1 MKIFAYAPVAV
12 VLGAVMLSGCV
23 SPPNGPDV
31 RAMPGTG
38 KSYEQF
44 MADDSTCQNYARGN
58 INGDAQRANNN
69 AVNTA
74 AAATVI
80 GAAGGALLGAASGH
94 GGSGALIGAGS
105 GLLVGSA
112 MGNDSSM
119 GSNDDIQEHYND
131 VYIQCM
137 YAKGER
143 VPMPAGFNQSYQSQD
158 SGVPPDYNQQSEGVP
173 PDYYPQD
180 NQGVP
185 PDYPQ

>member
-1 MKIFAYAPVAV
+1 MKIFSYAPVAV
-12 VLGAVMLSGCV
+12 VLGAVMLSGCA

-44 MADDSTCQNYARGN
+44 MADDSTCQSYARGN
-58 INGDAQRANNN
+58 TNGDSQRANNN

-80 GAAGGALLGAASGH
+80 GAAGGAILGAASGH

-119 GSNDDIQEHYND
+119 QSYDDIQQRYND

-143 VPMPAGFNQSYQSQD
+143 VPMPAGFNSQY
-158 SGVPPDYNQQSEGVP
+158 SPESSAPPDYNSQSDSGVP

-180 NQGVP
+180 NPGVP
-185 PDYPQ
+185 PDY

>member
-158 SGVPPDYNQQSEGVP
+158 SGVPPDYNQQSEG
-173 PDYYPQD
+173 
-180 NQGVP
+180 GST
-185 PDYPQ
+185 

>member
-23 SPPNGPDV
+23 SPPSGPDV

-44 MADDSTCQNYARGN
+44 MADDSTCQSYARGN

-80 GAAGGALLGAASGH
+80 GAAGGAILGAASGH

-119 GSNDDIQEHYND
+119 SSYDDIQQRYND

-143 VPMPAGFNQSYQSQD
+143 VPMPAGFNQTYQSSD
-158 SGVPPDYNQQSEGVP
+158 SGTPPDYNQQESGAP

-185 PDYPQ
+185 PDY